1 MLCCKSILS
10 IWLLLLVLYVIA
22 SSSVS
27 AKAVFL
33 IRPHSAEQPLED
45 SFRYQL
51 LDLVLSVTR
60 KEFGDY
66 SIKGYQ
72 GKISQ
77 DRVMDLISRGIKFRI
92 IATMTSEKRENILQP
107 IRIPLLKGL
116 IGHRIFIIKAGEQAV
131 YSGIQSLAELKKL
144 RAIQGHDWPDTEILI
159 ANGFT
164 VVTSPNYLGIFDML
178 QLNRAD
184 YFPRGVGEPWA
195 EIVQHAD
202 KHLQVEEKIM
212 LQYDAPYYFFVRKS
226 DTSLYNRIKI
236 GLQIIMAS
244 GQFDQLFYNYPDHQS
259 MIHKANMAQRRLFR
273 IENPFL
279 KINPFKEGKYR
290 YQPGEEKRF
299 MHSTN

>member
-1 MLCCKSILS
+1 M
-10 IWLLLLVLYVIA
+10 IA